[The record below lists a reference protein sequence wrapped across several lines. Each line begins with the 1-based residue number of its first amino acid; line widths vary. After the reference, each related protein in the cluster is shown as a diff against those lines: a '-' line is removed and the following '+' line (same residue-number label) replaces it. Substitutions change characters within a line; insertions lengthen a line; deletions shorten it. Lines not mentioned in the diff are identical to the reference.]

1 MAFKLLASSPLIS
14 EFNLRKYKNEKNGI
28 VDGSE
33 YLANVKE
40 QVLSFYFEPT
50 GETVYFKAFIT
61 TFNDTFTPSY
71 STTQVFGRTDPIQI
85 YQNTTR
91 QISLAF
97 QVPAAS
103 EGEAFEN
110 LGRVQ
115 KIIHMLYPGY
125 ADLDNA
131 LTLTEAPLV
140 RIKVMNLL
148 SSQSSFKEARTN
160 NSGEDMPDILASA
173 GMGEFENYYFFYE
186 TTSAPDKGTLGVITS
201 FTVNHNLENP
211 QMGVF
216 EKSANTVLPK
226 VIDVNLS
233 FTPFHEKTIGR
244 TLGDPPGVFNPAT
257 GEVEVQGYNDPRK
270 GFPYGVDLGD
280 TSKNNLKPA
289 GLSETRTAVVRR
301 PAEAARRKA
310 NSAQQELD
318 KVKAANKKAL
328 AALNE
333 AGKLGK
339 IDSTAFNQAKT
350 SLVLNEND
358 AYFDAAEAEREA
370 LAAEQIY
377 EDFLKSF

>member
-1 MAFKLLASSPLIS
+1 MAFKVDSSSDLIS
-14 EFNLRKYKNEKNGI
+14 EFNLRKYQNEGNAL

-40 QVLSFYFEPT
+40 QVISFYFEPT
-50 GETVYFKAFIT
+50 GETVFFKAFIT
-61 TFNDTFTPSY
+61 TFNDSFTPSY

-125 ADLDNA
+125 ANLDNA
-131 LTLTEAPLV
+131 LTLTEAPLT

-148 SSQSSFKEARTN
+148 SNQSSFKEARTN
-160 NSGEDMPDILASA
+160 DSGQDVPDLPASDEMGKFED
-173 GMGEFENYYFFYE
+173 YYSVYKS
-186 TTSAPDKGTLGVITS
+186 TSAPDKGTLGVITS

-216 EKSANTVLPK
+216 EKSANTILPK

-233 FTPFHEKTIGR
+233 FTPFHEETIGR
-244 TLGDPPGVFNPAT
+244 LVT
-257 GEVEVQGYNDPRK
+257 DPRNSSVEAGTVNVDDFTDRMK
-270 GFPYGVDLGD
+270 GFPYGVDLGNS
-280 TSKNNLKPA
+280 TGHNLKTA
-289 GLSETRTAVVRR
+289 GGAQTKAVALRR
-301 PAEAARRKA
+301 DAEEARRKA
-310 NSAQQELD
+310 SAAQQELD
-318 KVKAANKKAL
+318 KVKATNRRVTRQ
-328 AALNE
+328 LNRMNRRGE
-333 AGKLGK
+333 
-339 IDSTAFNQAKT
+339 IDDVSTNQAKT
-350 SLVLNEND
+350 SLALNQG
-358 AYFDAAEAEREA
+358 DAAYDLAQAEREA
-370 LAAEQIY
+370 QAAEQTY
-377 EDFLKSF
+377 QDFIE

>member
-1 MAFKLLASSPLIS
+1 MAFKIDSSSNLIS
-14 EFNLRKYKNEKNGI
+14 EFNLRRYQNDGNTL

-33 YLANVKE
+33 YLANIKE

-50 GETVYFKAFIT
+50 GETVFFKAFIT
-61 TFNDTFTPSY
+61 TFNDSFTPSY

-103 EGEAFEN
+103 ESEAFEN

-131 LTLTEAPLV
+131 LTITEAPLV

-148 SSQSSFKEARTN
+148 STQEAFGIDDN
-160 NSGEDMPDILASA
+160 EALDQAFAPPN
-173 GMGEFENYYFFYE
+173 EFEEYYIRYRS
-186 TTSAPDKGTLGVITS
+186 TSEPDKGTLGVITS

-211 QMGVF
+211 QMGAF
-216 EKSANTVLPK
+216 EKSANTILPK

-244 TLGDPPGVFNPAT
+244 TLGDPPGVYNPAT
-257 GEVEVQGYNDPRK
+257 GQVEVQGYKDPRK
-270 GFPYGVDLGD
+270 GFPYGVVMGD
-280 TSKNNLKPA
+280 KSSTTIKPA
-289 GLSETRTAVVRR
+289 GGAQTKAVALRR
-301 PAEAARRKA
+301 DAEEARRKA
-310 NSAQQELD
+310 SAAQQELD
-318 KVKAANKKAL
+318 KQ
-328 AALNE
+328 
-333 AGKLGK
+333 
-339 IDSTAFNQAKT
+339 QAKYIRT
-350 SLVLNEND
+350 TERMNNTNPDSARYRRLQDRQREMVESGVAKYGSD
-358 AYFDAAEAEREA
+358 SRSGIDDYYAEQERAA
-370 LAAEQIY
+370 AAEQTY
-377 EDFLKSF
+377 QDFIK

>member
-1 MAFKLLASSPLIS
+1 MAFKVDSSSDLIS
-14 EFNLRKYKNEKNGI
+14 EFNLRKYQNEGNAL

-40 QVLSFYFEPT
+40 QVISFYFEPT
-50 GETVYFKAFIT
+50 GETVFFKAFIT
-61 TFNDTFTPSY
+61 TFNDSFTPSY

-125 ADLDNA
+125 ANLDNA
-131 LTLTEAPLV
+131 LTLTEAPLT

-148 SSQSSFKEARTN
+148 STQEVFGVNEEEVSEQVSTP
-160 NSGEDMPDILASA
+160 PDQFS
-173 GMGEFENYYFFYE
+173 EYYVRYRS
-186 TTSAPDKGTLGVITS
+186 TSAPDKGTLGVITS

-216 EKSANTVLPK
+216 EKSANTILPK

-233 FTPFHEKTIGR
+233 FTPFHEETIGR
-244 TLGDPPGVFNPAT
+244 LVT
-257 GEVEVQGYNDPRK
+257 DPRNSSMEAGTVNVDDFTDRMK
-270 GFPYGVDLGD
+270 GFPYGVDLGNN
-280 TSKNNLKPA
+280 TGRNLKTA
-289 GLSETRTAVVRR
+289 GGAQTKAVALRR
-301 PAEAARRKA
+301 DAEEARRKA
-310 NSAQQELD
+310 SAAQQELD
-318 KVKAANKKAL
+318 KVKATNRRVTRQ
-328 AALNE
+328 LNRMNRRGE
-333 AGKLGK
+333 
-339 IDSTAFNQAKT
+339 IDDVSTNQAKT
-350 SLVLNEND
+350 SLALNQG
-358 AYFDAAEAEREA
+358 DAAYDLAQAEREA
-370 LAAEQIY
+370 QAAEQTY
-377 EDFLKSF
+377 QDFIE